1 MVRVN
6 LKKTI
11 TYAFLTLFLTTPL
24 SAVVKKVGDENK
36 PVLFYADSQTYD
48 RQLGILI
55 LKGHVEF
62 DHLGNILEAD
72 IVTYNENTD
81 VVTASGNVRLRQA
94 EGDIN
99 FADYMELTG
108 DMKEGVLLH
117 MRTLMEDDSK
127 IVATEGRKFEN
138 SQELDQA
145 VYTPCELCGDVLPT
159 WQINA
164 RKAVKDDV
172 TKDIVFTDAE
182 MRIMDVPVLY
192 MPYATQPLERRSG
205 FLIPRIVSSSDF
217 GPGVV
222 TPYYFALSESDD
234 LTVSPYFFTRQNP
247 NLGAEYRKVFGSG
260 FLNVEGNIAPYK
272 KSSKDKKAEKAG
284 TYKIPETRGYVFGE
298 GKINLSDIWRATASG
313 GWVSDKTFFRKYK
326 MSGWQNKPALT
337 SEGKLEGF
345 LNQRDYASA
354 RAFYFQGLQTADRQE
369 RIPVVYPVVDYSAYS
384 GTDPLGGRFTFDG
397 NFLNLARERGI
408 NMQRG
413 IGQVGWKRPWITPL
427 GQVFSVFGSL
437 RGDLYNVTHEGRFN
451 NTQLNRRVFTNRN
464 SNFDRERKG
473 GARFFPQS
481 GVDFRW
487 PFVTCYEKQSFVV
500 QPLVQL
506 IGAPSKDIGVEQRRI
521 PNEDSTDFELN
532 DVNLFSPDRFP
543 GYDRIDLGSRTV
555 YGGEVLMTGDLFGD
569 VDVFL
574 GQSYSFT
581 NRESRDPTQGLFR
594 RASDYVGRVELSP
607 YRWLSLNYRFRLD
620 QKTLEHRQAEVGGSI
635 GPAIANLT
643 GEYVFIDRSLRR
655 VRQRGPNIAQALE
668 NRVDLNQITLT
679 LSSNF
684 TKHWTIKGTIRQNL
698 NKKEPN
704 GGKLQQGVGL
714 YYRDDC
720 FGLGLMVK
728 RQYYRA
734 QDVKPAT
741 IVVMTLFLK
750 NVGDYSTSY
759 NLANSP
765 FGNDASQNSDTLSP

>member
-1 MVRVN
+1 MN

-11 TYAFLTLFLTTPL
+11 TYGFLCLFLTTHV
-24 SAVVKKVGDENK
+24 SALVKKAADENK

-117 MRTLMEDDSK
+117 LRTLMEDDSK
-127 IVATEGRKFEN
+127 IVATEGRKFEGR
-138 SQELDQA
+138 QELDQA
-145 VYTPCELCGDVLPT
+145 VYTPCELCGDIPPT

-172 TKDIVFTDAE
+172 NKDIIFTDAQ
-182 MRIMDVPVLY
+182 MRVMDVPVLY
-192 MPYATQPLERRSG
+192 LPYATQPLERRSG
-205 FLIPRIVSSSDF
+205 FLIPRPFYISDF
-217 GPGVV
+217 GAGIM
-222 TPYYFALSESDD
+222 TPYYFALSQSDD
-234 LTVSPYFFTRQNP
+234 LTVTPYLYTNQDPMLR
-247 NLGAEYRKVFGSG
+247 AEYRKVFGSG
-260 FLNVEGNIAPYK
+260 FLNVEGNLAPYK
-272 KSSKDKKAEKAG
+272 KTSKDKRAEQAG
-284 TYKIPETRGYVFGE
+284 TYKIPETRGYIYGD

-313 GWVSDKTFFRKYK
+313 GYVSDDTFFRKYK
-326 MSGWQNKPALT
+326 MSGLQNKPALT

-354 RAFYFQGLQTADRQE
+354 RAFYFQGLQTADRQS
-369 RIPVVYPVVDYSAYS
+369 RIPVVYPIVDYSAYS

-413 IGQVGWKRPWITPL
+413 IGQVGWKRPWITQL
-427 GQVFSVFGSL
+427 GQVFTVFGSL

-451 NTQLNRRVFTNRN
+451 NTRLNRRIFTDRN
-464 SNFDRERKG
+464 SNFDREREG

-481 GVDFRW
+481 GVDLRW
-487 PFVTCYEKQSFVV
+487 PFVTCYDNQSFVV

-506 IGAPSKDIGVEQRRI
+506 IGAPSKDIGVEQRKI

-532 DVNLFSPDRFP
+532 DANLFSPDRFP
-543 GYDRIDLGSRTV
+543 GYDRIDLGSRAV

-594 RASDYVGRVELSP
+594 KASDYVGRVELSP
-607 YRWLSLNYRFRLD
+607 YSWLNLNYRFRLD
-620 QKTLEHRQAEVGGSI
+620 QEDLRHRLAEVGGSV
-635 GPAIANLT
+635 GPAIANLA
-643 GEYVFIDRSLRR
+643 GEYVFISRDVRR
-655 VRQRGPNIAQALE
+655 VNRRGADIAQDIS
-668 NRVDLNQITLT
+668 NRRNLNQLTLT
-679 LSSNF
+679 LSSQF

-698 NKKEPN
+698 NSKQHK
-704 GGKLQQGVGL
+704 GGPLEQGVGL
-714 YYRDDC
+714 FYRDDC
-720 FGLGLMVK
+720 FGLGVTVK
-728 RQYYRA
+728 RQYYKSR
-734 QDVKPAT
+734 DVKPAT
-741 IVVMTLFLK
+741 IVLLTLFLK
-750 NVGDYSTSY
+750 NVGDYSTSL
-759 NLANSP
+759 NLDNSP
-765 FGNDASQNSDTLSP
+765 LGNYAGQNSDSLTP